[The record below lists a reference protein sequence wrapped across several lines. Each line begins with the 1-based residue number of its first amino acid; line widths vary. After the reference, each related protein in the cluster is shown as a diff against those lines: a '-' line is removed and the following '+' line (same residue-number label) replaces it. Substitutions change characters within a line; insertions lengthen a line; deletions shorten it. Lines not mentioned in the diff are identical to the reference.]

1 MSKFKSESGVLNSA
15 LRIKA
20 PLFEQHFAE
29 K

>member
-1 MSKFKSESGVLNSA
+1 MPKFSPESGVLN
-15 LRIKA
+15 LTLCLKA